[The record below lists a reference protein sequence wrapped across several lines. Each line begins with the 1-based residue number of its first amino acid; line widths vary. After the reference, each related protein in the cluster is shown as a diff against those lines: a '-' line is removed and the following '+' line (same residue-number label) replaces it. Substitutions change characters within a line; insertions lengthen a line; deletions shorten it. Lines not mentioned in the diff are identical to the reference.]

1 MNPAESCPECRA
13 GKHANCPGFAF
24 DETDVEIQCPCGE
37 RNHQ

>member
-24 DETDVEIQCPCGE
+24 DEADVEIPCPCGE